1 MGLDIL
7 NSVCFKKK
15 QPAFVIIQV
24 PVVSW
29 LVPQQET
36 TCTKEI
42 RHVVWEL
49 KKKMLIFFKYFF
61 IPMQFLL
68 CKDPGRVELFMFCF
82 GLPLT
87 FSQENVPPLFS
98 QVRIS
103 THF

>member
-1 MGLDIL
+1 
-7 NSVCFKKK
+7 
-15 QPAFVIIQV
+15 
-24 PVVSW
+24 
-29 LVPQQET
+29 
-36 TCTKEI
+36 
-42 RHVVWEL
+42 
-49 KKKMLIFFKYFF
+49 
-61 IPMQFLL
+61 MQFLL